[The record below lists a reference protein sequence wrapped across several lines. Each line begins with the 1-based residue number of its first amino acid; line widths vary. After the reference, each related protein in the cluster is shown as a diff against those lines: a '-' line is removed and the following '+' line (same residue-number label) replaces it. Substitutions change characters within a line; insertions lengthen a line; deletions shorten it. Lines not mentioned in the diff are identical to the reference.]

1 MKKNTAGSV
10 SPQETFVRAFDPD
23 RNEYVMLP
31 ERDTVEIRVITGLK
45 GTPNGWLM
53 TPAAVRQLGFG
64 RSPFRDYP
72 DPEDPTV
79 AHLVEM
85 IPPGTDIGGVATTHW
100 QATVLRADGIRQSIV
115 ITDLA
120 DARDPLFN
128 ALPEDERL
136 DLAAPFLGRRA
147 AA

>member
-1 MKKNTAGSV
+1 MKKHTAGSIG
-10 SPQETFVRAFDPD
+10 PQEKLVRAFDPD
-23 RNEYVMLP
+23 LNEYVMLP
-31 ERDTVEIRVITGLK
+31 ERETVEVRVITGLK
-45 GTPNGWLM
+45 GTANGWLM
-53 TPAAVRQLGFG
+53 TPSAVRQLGFG

-72 DPEDPTV
+72 AVEDPTV

-85 IPPGTDIGGVATTHW
+85 IPPGTDVGGVATTYW
-100 QATVLRADGIRQSIV
+100 QATVLRVDGIRQSIV

-120 DARDPLFN
+120 DARDELFN